1 MGSIPAHVYAQMGK
15 DVVVEAYEGSGA
27 YGPVYAAPATV
38 RCLVEDDRR
47 MVRDDGGREVI
58 SETTLYGPLST
69 VCPPE
74 SRVTLPASLA
84 VPSRVATVI
93 VTRQV
98 DGGSFPVPSHLEVS
112 LT

>member
-1 MGSIPAHVYAQMGK
+1 MAGIPPFLYAQMGH

-27 YGPVYAAPATV
+27 YGPVYAAPVTV

-69 VCPPE
+69 VIPPE
-74 SRVTLPASLA
+74 SKVTLAG
-84 VPSRVATVI
+84 RTATVI
-93 VTRQV
+93 VTRRV